1 MSIKIYKDVAANSI
15 FIEDNNGAQFI
26 NSLQATVP
34 IDKVTITDLARQ
46 IDLVSDVDH
55 TEFIDE
61 NDSPYTGTAT
71 EVCNQLNAVFQS
83 SGTPTGNAPSITSN
97 NTINLV
103 AGQTLNYTLTA
114 DYGVAYEWDN
124 LPTSVTTI
132 EGNVRNILG
141 GSLLTQGT
149 YTVTARAIN
158 YNGIDELSIDIIV
171 SNPSFA
177 NTKSVQFSQN
187 EFLNANGGISQSIL
201 GRSGNGSGV
210 SDAWTISFWFKA
222 GSSNNSTQ
230 TIMYYGGGSVANDN
244 GIHIYWNGNNATAG
258 RQQLVFRYGS
268 TNNNLTFK
276 TASGTISNNNAWNH
290 VLISYDGG
298 TTGSSSADI
307 SNYYSRF
314 KIKLNNVL
322 QTTTNTHSNYGNTTA
337 LNGSVM
343 VVGRYA
349 TGSDYMRNNCKIDEL
364 AIWGSDESA
373 NSSSIYNSGQAT
385 DLMSLTNQPSHW
397 WRTGDNDTYPF
408 LNDSGSVGT
417 NVFLMSNMTSA
428 DIVNDV
434 P

>member
-268 TNNNLTFK
+268 NNNNLTFK

-349 TGSDYMRNNCKIDEL
+349 TGSGYMRNNCKIDEL

>member
-1 MSIKIYKDVAANSI
+1 MSIKIYKDIAANSI

-34 IDKVTITDLARQ
+34 VDKVNITDLARQ

-55 TEFIDE
+55 TEFVDE

-71 EVCNQLNAVFQS
+71 EVCNQLNAIFQS

-177 NTKSVQFSQN
+177 NTKSVQFNQN

-201 GRSGNGSGV
+201 GRSGNGSGA

-222 GSSNNSTQ
+222 GSSNNATQ
-230 TIMYYGGGSVANDN
+230 TVMYYGGGSVANDN
-244 GIHIYWNGNNATAG
+244 GIHIYWNGNNSSAG
-258 RQQLVFRYGS
+258 RQQLVFKYGS
-268 TNNNLTFK
+268 SNNNLTFT
-276 TASGTISNNNAWNH
+276 TASGTISNNNTWNH

-349 TGSDYMRNNCKIDEL
+349 TGSGYMRNNCKIDEL
-364 AIWGSDESA
+364 AIWGADESA

-385 DLMSLTNQPSHW
+385 DLMSLTNQPAHW
-397 WRTGDNDTYPF
+397 WRMGDNDTYPF

-417 NVFLMSNMTSA
+417 NIFLMSNMTSA